1 MQNIK
6 LVIVG
11 DGAVGKSCLL
21 ISYNTNSFPS
31 EYVPT
36 VFDNYCAN
44 VMVDGKPVSIG
55 FWDTA
60 GQEDYDRLR
69 PLSYPQTDIFLLAFS
84 VETEASLQNVKEKW
98 YPEVTHYCP
107 NTPILMVGCKA
118 DLRDGDTADRHKR
131 LVTYEDAKAMAK
143 SLGIPYAETSA
154 LTQSGLKDCFD
165 VAVRLALNGMEHKSR
180 LKKSKGF
187 SFSNGK
193 KRKAVPIPPLMPP
206 AGKAPWLE
214 IETSTFADNWYR
226 VLEDPRFHDV
236 TFIVEGDRQLNAHKI
251 VLCSASKF
259 FAKVFG
265 VSIGTMTKQQR
276 QMNAIES
283 FSRQLLNS
291 GGVEGIASV
300 YDDHDPK
307 KETPQRQTTVVL
319 SEDIKATT
327 FLRVLEFLYTGV
339 PRLSENT
346 PEDEVTDVMRVARL
360 FKLPQLET
368 ICVNVQNDEEFLNP
382 SIGTFLNDETGA
394 MMKQLYLNQPEYADV
409 IFNVQGSKVYGH
421 RVVLSARSDV
431 MGAMFSGRFMEGND
445 QKTVEINIPDTPV
458 DNFLALLEYL
468 YTDHAPIEDG
478 DGVGILVLADEYCV
492 PRLCNL
498 CELYITKEVD
508 RSCSKNIEKSSIDV
522 IGLLHTAQAYNAR
535 QLSNWCLHFISTNY
549 IAFEKREEFSV
560 LTGENRRHVN
570 ENRWPP
576 LSYLQEVEEYE
587 KKMAEAGE
595 KCVVM

>member
-1 MQNIK
+1 
-6 LVIVG
+6 
-11 DGAVGKSCLL
+11 
-21 ISYNTNSFPS
+21 
-31 EYVPT
+31 
-36 VFDNYCAN
+36 
-44 VMVDGKPVSIG
+44 
-55 FWDTA
+55 
-60 GQEDYDRLR
+60 
-69 PLSYPQTDIFLLAFS
+69 
-84 VETEASLQNVKEKW
+84 
-98 YPEVTHYCP
+98 
-107 NTPILMVGCKA
+107 
-118 DLRDGDTADRHKR
+118 
-131 LVTYEDAKAMAK
+131 
-143 SLGIPYAETSA
+143 
-154 LTQSGLKDCFD
+154 
-165 VAVRLALNGMEHKSR
+165 
-180 LKKSKGF
+180 
-187 SFSNGK
+187 
-193 KRKAVPIPPLMPP
+193 
-206 AGKAPWLE
+206 
-214 IETSTFADNWYR
+214 
-226 VLEDPRFHDV
+226 
-236 TFIVEGDRQLNAHKI
+236 
-251 VLCSASKF
+251 
-259 FAKVFG
+259 
-265 VSIGTMTKQQR
+265 
-276 QMNAIES
+276 MNAIES

-307 KETPQRQTTVVL
+307 KETPQRQTTVVH

-445 QKTVEINIPDTPV
+445 QKTVE
-458 DNFLALLEYL
+458 
-468 YTDHAPIEDG
+468 
-478 DGVGILVLADEYCV
+478 
-492 PRLCNL
+492 
-498 CELYITKEVD
+498 
-508 RSCSKNIEKSSIDV
+508 
-522 IGLLHTAQAYNAR
+522 AYNAK

-549 IAFEKREEFSV
+549 IAFEMREEFSV
-560 LTGENRRHVN
+560 LTGENRRHVD

-576 LSYLQEVEEYE
+576 LSYLQEVEEYG